1 MKMKHINI
9 NKLFT
14 LILLF
19 SYSSITFAQ
28 APTDDNLVYW
38 SATKKLTVNDFSIK
52 ITGREVSSAQFS
64 TEYHIN
70 GFNFLTKNFNK
81 KVLNYMI
88 KSASQID
95 TTANVKESL
104 IFQQTLFDLCEIYA
118 REFRKALRDNRKK
131 LISGTEIVK
140 ELDHQIMTKL
150 VNRKREYTLETNSGC
165 APIKQKEWETQ
176 IAKELEELK
185 DFAYEK

>member
-1 MKMKHINI
+1 MKNINT

-19 SYSSITFAQ
+19 TYSSITFAQ
-28 APTDDNLVYW
+28 KSTDKNLIYW
-38 SATKKLTVNDFSIK
+38 SATKKLTVDDFGIK
-52 ITGREVSSAQFS
+52 ISGKEVSSAQFS

-104 IFQQTLFDLCEIYA
+104 IFQQTLFDLCEIYT
-118 REFRKALRDNRKK
+118 REFRKALRDNRKTI
-131 LISGTEIVK
+131 ISGTEIVK
-140 ELDHQIMTKL
+140 ELDHQLITKL
-150 VNRKREYTLETNSGC
+150 VNRKSEYTLDTNSGC
-165 APIKQKEWETQ
+165 NPIKQKEWETQ